1 MFKILCE
8 SIIDKNIP
16 VTQDVEL
23 IDAYRY
29 LSLGGFDDPHISD
42 NGRLVEELKTLWNNP
57 TVQQVY
63 KDRRKLIAHFPS
75 EGLDHFM
82 NNIDKIKHANYVTS
96 EKDWLYSTTYTMR
109 TDVEQIRVSNTELK
123 IVTVGGRRMFRR
135 GKKRSV
141 F

>member
-1 MFKILCE
+1 M
-8 SIIDKNIP
+8 
-16 VTQDVEL
+16 
-23 IDAYRY
+23 
-29 LSLGGFDDPHISD
+29 GGFDDPHIND
-42 NGRLVEELKTLWNNP
+42 NERLVEELKTLWKNP

-63 KDRRKLIAHFPS
+63 KDRRKLISHFPC

-109 TDVEQIRVSNTELK
+109 TDVDHIRVSNTELE

-135 GKKRSV
+135 GKKR
-141 F
+141 